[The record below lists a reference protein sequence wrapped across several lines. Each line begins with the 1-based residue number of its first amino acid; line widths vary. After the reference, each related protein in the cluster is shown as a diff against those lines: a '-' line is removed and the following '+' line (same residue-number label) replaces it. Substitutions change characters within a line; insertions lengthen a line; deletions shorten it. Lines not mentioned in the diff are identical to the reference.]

1 MKKKLLIFVAF
12 FTFIAVL
19 FFNLR
24 IDKKGIIINNY
35 EALGSDY
42 LCCNNFDGTC
52 TFDDG
57 FKCKGAFVAEDP
69 VGLQTR

>member
-1 MKKKLLIFVAF
+1 MKKKRLIFVAI

-19 FFNLR
+19 FLNLR
-24 IDKKGIIINNY
+24 IDKKGITLNNY

-42 LCCNNFDGTC
+42 LCCNDFTGIC

-57 FKCKGAFVAEDP
+57 FQCKGAFVAEEP
-69 VGLQTR
+69 K